1 MERSSAPRSARRRS
15 SKREVERDAAATLR
29 RIVDVVEFPAARAG
43 YLLGIADTL
52 DPPLVEIGDHDRSGD
67 ER

>member
-1 MERSSAPRSARRRS
+1 MERDSAPRVARRRS

-29 RIVDVVEFPAARAG
+29 RIVDEVEFPAARAG

-52 DPPLVEIGDHDRSGD
+52 DPPKREADLHL
-67 ER
+67 

>member
-1 MERSSAPRSARRRS
+1 MKRDSAARSTRRRS

-29 RIVDVVEFPAARAG
+29 RIVDAVEFPSARAG

-52 DPPLVEIGDHDRSGD
+52 DPPPTNHDDGDR
-67 ER
+67 